1 MSINGE
7 GRELDLMPPNEDVPI
22 SQVLDCSYPKS
33 DSPQESFSFETDH
46 EALRSNKDYSTL
58 LKTLAILESQK
69 SQAIKDTEL
78 LFEAQK
84 EGLSDPLSIVKR
96 LQSGETWPNI
106 PGKQIVADI
115 PDIQWEKYKIPNSV
129 ASKKPE
135 TRNGQNTQKG
145 DKTSDGIILV
155 RGRPFDDKKATEDVE
170 MERWKKIAN
179 ALGNRTPIQVQSRI
193 QKYFLKLHKAV
204 LDFNGRNF
212 SKNST
217 FFPNHNPTVKMN
229 EDEDESM
236 REDDIYYN
244 RPQEEEDEEE
254 DDVEDTDEKL
264 KSSPKYKELTLLRK
278 VRREIESE
286 LREGSYVH
294 LGYRCD
300 GCNVEPIL
308 GCRWH
313 CTECSNKE
321 VDFCNKCA
329 LTIPEIIPH
338 HPKTHKL
345 RPIRLKKKL
354 EGLTMNKTVV
364 CPYNRTHIVSAD
376 RIQYHLMKCKKKHPH
391 LDYVVCIYNATH
403 HIARSEEIEH
413 MRECPDRIFEEM
425 ETYKFN
431 EVPSHLQGYIPNPI
445 NIGSDFIRPKVLK
458 IERNDTEEESS
469 FSSATSMS
477 NSSFLTARSN
487 LSESGNSLYQENKR
501 FSSAFG
507 KSILMKEMQS
517 RQKKY

>member
-155 RGRPFDDKKATEDVE
+155 RGRPFDDKKPRTFNQPWTAEEQKRLEELLIEFPSEDVE

-193 QKYFLKLHKAV
+193 QKYFLKLHKAG
-204 LDFNGRNF
+204 LPIPGRLTKSKIRFYKPSSRFQRRNF

-354 EGLTMNKTVV
+354 EGFVDK
-364 CPYNRTHIVSAD
+364 
-376 RIQYHLMKCKKKHPH
+376 
-391 LDYVVCIYNATH
+391 DYV
-403 HIARSEEIEH
+403 
-413 MRECPDRIFEEM
+413 
-425 ETYKFN
+425 
-431 EVPSHLQGYIPNPI
+431 
-445 NIGSDFIRPKVLK
+445 
-458 IERNDTEEESS
+458 
-469 FSSATSMS
+469 S
-477 NSSFLTARSN
+477 NSGN
-487 LSESGNSLYQENKR
+487 LNYLDTNFMR
-501 FSSAFG
+501 
-507 KSILMKEMQS
+507 
-517 RQKKY
+517 